1 LYTGLKENHLL
12 DYTHLLTGYVG
23 NETFLNKL
31 ADIITELKE
40 KNPNIIYLCDPV
52 MGDNGKLYVPESLV
66 KIYIERILP
75 KANIIT
81 PNMFELEL
89 IYGNKILNLNDM
101 YDALANCHK
110 KGIQTVIVSSSKSF
124 DTSTNE
130 SNSNL
135 VLFASSKGIIY
146 R

>member
-101 YDALANCHK
+101 YDALDNCHK

-135 VLFASSKGIIY
+135 VLFASSKGI
-146 R
+146 

>member
-1 LYTGLKENHLL
+1 MYTGLKENHLL

-101 YDALANCHK
+101 YDALDNCHK

-135 VLFASSKGIIY
+135 VLFASSKGI
-146 R
+146 